1 MHLYQIFIIA
11 LGLSMDAFAA
21 ALCKGL
27 AMSKKNLKIAL
38 LIAVFFGGF
47 QALMPLLG
55 WLLGFRFATYIEA
68 YDHWIAFGILTILGG
83 KMLFEA
89 IKNRNEGCP
98 VYSNKKEVYKRELFQ
113 LGFATSIDAFA
124 VGLTFAFFE
133 VSILP
138 AIAIIGLV
146 TFAISL
152 LAVYVGNYFGE
163 KLKTKAEIFGGL
175 VLIGIGLKILIE
187 HLFVA

>member
-1 MHLYQIFIIA
+1 
-11 LGLSMDAFAA
+11 MDAFAA

-27 AMSKKNLKIAL
+27 AMSKKNLKTAL
-38 LIAVFFGGF
+38 LIALFFGGF

-113 LGFATSIDAFA
+113 LGIATSIDAFA

-133 VSILP
+133 VAILP

-146 TFAISL
+146 TFALSL
-152 LAVYVGNYFGE
+152 LAVYLGNFFGE
-163 KLKTKAEIFGGL
+163 KLKTKAEIFGGI
-175 VLIGIGLKILIE
+175 VLIGIALKILIE

>member
-38 LIAVFFGGF
+38 LIALFFGGF

-133 VSILP
+133 VAILP

-163 KLKTKAEIFGGL
+163 KLKTKAEILGGI

-187 HLFVA
+187 HLFAA

>member
-55 WLLGFRFATYIEA
+55 WLLGFRFATHIEA

-89 IKNRNEGCP
+89 IKNRNKGCP

-113 LGFATSIDAFA
+113 LGIATSIDAFA
-124 VGLTFAFFE
+124 IGLTFAFFE
-133 VSILP
+133 VAILP

-187 HLFVA
+187 HLFVV